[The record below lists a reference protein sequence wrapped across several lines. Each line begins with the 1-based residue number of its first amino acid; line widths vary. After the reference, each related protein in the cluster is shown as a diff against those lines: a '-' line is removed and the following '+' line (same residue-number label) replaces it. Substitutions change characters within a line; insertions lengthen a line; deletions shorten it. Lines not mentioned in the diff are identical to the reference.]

1 MSKSTAASAQRNLS
15 LGYATP
21 IVAGVVALILGLIIA
36 DLGGQPLNIW
46 VWVVIHLILGAGVV
60 LGTRFSTSAFN
71 YSLTTGNR
79 VGATKGARNLSLIL
93 GIIWSS
99 IVVITSFTRAA
110 MAVSGMLVWPDT
122 SKIKYSNNNISSN
135 SNVEVHP
142 HIEPLTSAA
151 FWQDFVPAL
160 VLILISIA
168 GIYLLLSERAREP
181 KTD

>member
-1 MSKSTAASAQRNLS
+1 MSKSTASSAQSNLS
-15 LGYATP
+15 LGYAIP
-21 IVAGVVALILGLIIA
+21 IVAGVVALIVGLIIA

-93 GIIWSS
+93 GIIWSA
-99 IVVITSFTRAA
+99 IVVITSFTRAS

-122 SKIKYSNNNISSN
+122 SKAKYSNTTF
-135 SNVEVHP
+135 EVHP